1 MSKKLVYLFIALALL
16 SFASC
21 INYDNEITLNNDGS
35 GKVHIHYWMAESM
48 YNMMKGQPPKEGE
61 APKADP
67 FSEEEVI
74 KTYQGEGLTVVPK
87 SFKTYKDEEKE
98 PNRHVELDV
107 SFKNIT
113 NLSNCKEFEK
123 WVFQFQA
130 KDSIVFSAVLPSEKK
145 PDTEMTEEEKKS
157 AKSASDMLAA
167 YTYTMTIKFPGKVIE
182 TNGTIDTEDPSKVK
196 WTISMSAKN
205 DEGMNLTAKVEKGK
219 SGGPLPL
226 IIFGGFIVVII
237 IIAIV
242 AGGKK
247 KGAPEVVTEE
257 VPGDE

>member
-35 GKVHIHYWMAESM
+35 GKIHIHYWMAESM

-67 FSEEEVI
+67 FSEEEVA
-74 KTYQGEGLTVVPK
+74 KSYQGEGLKV
-87 SFKTYKDEEKE
+87 SGFKTFKDEEKE

-107 SFKNIT
+107 SFTNIA

-123 WVFQFQA
+123 WVFQFEA
-130 KDSIVFSAVLPSEKK
+130 KDTIVFSAVLPPEPK
-145 PDTEMTEEEKKS
+145 PDKEMTEEEKKS
-157 AKSASDMLAA
+157 AKSASDMLAG
-167 YTYTMTIKFPGKVIE
+167 YSYTMTIKFPGKVLE
-182 TNGTIDTEDPSKVK
+182 SSGTIDTEDPTKVK
-196 WTISMSAKN
+196 WTTTMSAKN
-205 DEGMNLTAKVEKGK
+205 DEGMNLTATVEKGK
-219 SGGPLPL
+219 GGGGPLPL

>member
-1 MSKKLVYLFIALALL
+1 MGKKLAYLFIALALL

-35 GKVHIHYWMAESM
+35 GKIHIHYWMAESM
-48 YNMMKGQPPKEGE
+48 YNMMKGAPPKEGE
-61 APKADP
+61 EPKADP
-67 FSEEEVI
+67 FAEEEVV
-74 KTYQGEGLTVVPK
+74 KSYQGEGLSV
-87 SFKTYKDEEKE
+87 SNFKTEPDTEKE
-98 PNRHVELDV
+98 PNRHVWLDV

-123 WVFQFQA
+123 WVFKFDA
-130 KDSIVFSAVLPSEKK
+130 KDSIAFSAVLPSEKQ
-145 PDTEMTEEEKKS
+145 PDAEMTEEEKKS
-157 AKSASDMLAA
+157 AKSASDMLAG
-167 YTYTMTIKFPGKVIE
+167 YTYAMTIKFPGKVLE
-182 TNGTIDTEDPSKVK
+182 TNGTIDPADPMKVK
-196 WTISMSAKN
+196 WTTSMSAKN

-219 SGGPLPL
+219 GGGGPLPL

-247 KGAPEVVTEE
+247 KGTPEVVTEE
-257 VPGDE
+257 VPGDK